1 VPELRAHVLPPA
13 FLSNARKFRCRLQ
26 SLIYFAFGNI
36 RAVQHRLCA
45 PREIRFEQGRFL
57 KINYE
62 KHLIE
67 IANSASYIKIQPL
80 TEENT
85 MHPSFR
91 TLSLVASLSAA
102 GLLTACG
109 GGGSGTPPPGTLGVS
124 MTDAPACGYDA
135 VNVTV
140 RAVRVHQSSS
150 AGAGEGG
157 WVDITLPVPKKINL
171 LNLTN
176 GVLEELGQ
184 TSLAA
189 GHYTQLRLV
198 LDPNNG
204 NGNGNANSVILT
216 TLPANITEIS
226 LDTPS
231 AVQSGI
237 KLTKEFDVLSNQR
250 VDLVLDFDAC
260 KSIVTKGNGA
270 YALKPVISVIPTV
283 LNGIDGY
290 VNTALLSSNVLVSA
304 QQDGVV
310 VRTTVPDATGKFTL
324 GRLVPGNYDVV
335 ITADS
340 RASAVIGTV
349 PVVSTTSRV
358 DLSTSAAPITL
369 QTSATRNIDGVALL
383 SPSSTT
389 EVAYVAAQQTFA
401 AGPKVTVKYRGA
413 SITDGA
419 YSLAT
424 MPIAAP
430 QFGQYS
436 ATLPIS
442 LTTQANTTPGTG
454 KYLVAASATGYVTQA
469 NASVDL
475 TTTNQSGVNFTL
487 VP

>member
-1 VPELRAHVLPPA
+1 
-13 FLSNARKFRCRLQ
+13 
-26 SLIYFAFGNI
+26 
-36 RAVQHRLCA
+36 
-45 PREIRFEQGRFL
+45 
-57 KINYE
+57 
-62 KHLIE
+62 
-67 IANSASYIKIQPL
+67 
-80 TEENT
+80 

-109 GGGSGTPPPGTLGVS
+109 GGGSSSPPPGTLGVS

-140 RAVRVHQSSS
+140 RAVRVHQSGT
-150 AGAGEGG
+150 AGENEGG

-204 NGNGNANSVILT
+204 NSNANTVILT
-216 TLPANITEIS
+216 TFPTNTTEIS

-290 VNTALLSSNVLVSA
+290 VNTSLLSSNVLVSA
-304 QQDGVV
+304 QQDGAV

-340 RASAVIGTV
+340 RATAVIGAV

-369 QTSATRNIDGVALL
+369 QTSATRNIGGIALL

-389 EVAYVAAQQTFA
+389 EVVYVAAQQTFA

-413 SITDGA
+413 SISDGA

-424 MPIAAP
+424 MPVAAP

-442 LTTQANTTPGTG
+442 LTTQTTTTPGTG
-454 KYLVAASATGYVTQA
+454 KYLVAASATGYVTQT
-469 NASVDL
+469 NVSVDL
-475 TTTNQSGVNFTL
+475 TTTDQSGVNFTL